1 MRREQA
7 ARSGKIAVTKIS
19 IPEVRFAK
27 VGTGE
32 GASAEISATQL
43 QPEKSSPSH
52 FIPLRSTPMWESNA
66 YDETSATRK
75 VIE

>member
-7 ARSGKIAVTKIS
+7 ARSGKIAVTNFS

-32 GASAEISATQL
+32 GASAEISG
-43 QPEKSSPSH
+43 P
-52 FIPLRSTPMWESNA
+52 
-66 YDETSATRK
+66 K
-75 VIE
+75 VISHR